1 MMMSDASGPD
11 PMAGMMGGGQMGGMG
26 GAQMGGQQPSEEQ
39 MRQAMGQM
47 RATPVDQFVAGGLQ
61 ELLTAAQV
69 KMGRND
75 GRLLLDLV
83 SVLNDATRGQ
93 VDEELT
99 QQVDD
104 ALSQLRMAQV
114 QAEKEIVN
122 AATEGHVEQ
131 NDLPRRP
138 APIELKEREQPAQR
152 AGEADADGGAD
163 GQVAVPE
170 GAEADAP
177 AQAQDT
183 SQASG
188 SSAASRLWVPG
199 R

>member
-1 MMMSDASGPD
+1 MSDMSGGPGGD
-11 PMAGMMGGGQMGGMG
+11 PLAGMGGMG
-26 GAQMGGQQPSEEQ
+26 GGMPGGGQQPSEEQ
-39 MRQAMGQM
+39 MRQAMSQM

-69 KMGRND
+69 KLGRND

-83 SVLNDATRGQ
+83 AVLNDATRGQ
-93 VDEELT
+93 VDEQLT

-114 QAEKEIVN
+114 QAEREIVN

-138 APIELKEREQPAQR
+138 APIELKEREQPHASTDEAT
-152 AGEADADGGAD
+152 AGDGSDADAT
-163 GQVAVPE
+163 GQEVPD
-170 GAEADAP
+170 EARRQAP
-177 AQAQDT
+177 QQGTDT
-183 SQASG
+183 SG

>member
-1 MMMSDASGPD
+1 
-11 PMAGMMGGGQMGGMG
+11 
-26 GAQMGGQQPSEEQ
+26 
-39 MRQAMGQM
+39 MREAMGQM

-69 KMGRND
+69 KLGRND

-83 SVLNDATRGQ
+83 AVLNDATRGQ
-93 VDEELT
+93 VDEQLT

-114 QAEKEIVN
+114 QAEREIVN

-138 APIELKEREQPAQR
+138 APIELKEREEPEPVEGDEVVTPD
-152 AGEADADGGAD
+152 GE
-163 GQVAVPE
+163 E
-170 GAEADAP
+170 GAAEQQP
-177 AQAQDT
+177 PRESPST
-183 SQASG
+183 G
-188 SSAASRLWVPG
+188 SSASSRLWVPG

>member
-1 MMMSDASGPD
+1 MSEHPGQD
-11 PMAGMMGGGQMGGMG
+11 PFAGAMGGMG
-26 GAQMGGQQPSEEQ
+26 AQQPSEEQ

-47 RATPVDQFVAGGLQ
+47 RATPVDQFVAGALQ

-83 SVLNDATRGQ
+83 AVLNDGTRGQ
-93 VDEELT
+93 VDDQLT
-99 QQVDD
+99 GQVDD
-104 ALSQLRMAQV
+104 ALQQLRMAQV
-114 QAEKEIVN
+114 QAEREIVN

-138 APIELKEREQPAQR
+138 APIELKEREQPAP
-152 AGEADADGGAD
+152 EAA
-163 GQVAVPE
+163 PE
-170 GAEADAP
+170 GTDAP
-177 AQAQDT
+177 AAEGDDAPAAQPQAPQ
-183 SQASG
+183 QPQQ
-188 SSAASRLWVPG
+188 SSASSRLWVPG

>member
-1 MMMSDASGPD
+1 MSEHPGQD
-11 PMAGMMGGGQMGGMG
+11 PFAGAMGGMG
-26 GAQMGGQQPSEEQ
+26 GMGAGQQPSEEQ

-47 RATPVDQFVAGGLQ
+47 RATPVDQFVAGALQ

-83 SVLNDATRGQ
+83 AVLNDAARGQ
-93 VDEELT
+93 IDDQLT
-99 QQVDD
+99 GQVDD
-104 ALSQLRMAQV
+104 ALQQLRMAQV
-114 QAEKEIVN
+114 QAEREIVN

-138 APIELKEREQPAQR
+138 APIELKEREQPAQPET
-152 AGEADADGGAD
+152 ATEGEAVAATPDEDGGEA
-163 GQVAVPE
+163 VAP
-170 GAEADAP
+170 P
-177 AQAQDT
+177 QQAQ
-183 SQASG
+183 QPPQ
-188 SSAASRLWVPG
+188 SSASSRLWVPG

>member
-1 MMMSDASGPD
+1 MSEHPGQD
-11 PMAGMMGGGQMGGMG
+11 PFAGAMGGMG
-26 GAQMGGQQPSEEQ
+26 GMGGGQQPSEEQ

-47 RATPVDQFVAGGLQ
+47 RATPVDQFVAGALQ

-83 SVLNDATRGQ
+83 GVLNDATRVQ
-93 VDEELT
+93 IDDQLT
-99 QQVDD
+99 GQVDD
-104 ALSQLRMAQV
+104 ALQQLRMAQV
-114 QAEKEIVN
+114 QAEREIVN

-138 APIELKEREQPAQR
+138 APIELKEREEQPAPEVATEADATASSPPADGADEAPQQPQTQQQPAQN
-152 AGEADADGGAD
+152 
-163 GQVAVPE
+163 
-170 GAEADAP
+170 
-177 AQAQDT
+177 
-183 SQASG
+183 
-188 SSAASRLWVPG
+188 SAASRLWVPG

>member
-1 MMMSDASGPD
+1 MSEHPGQD
-11 PMAGMMGGGQMGGMG
+11 PFAGAMGGMG
-26 GAQMGGQQPSEEQ
+26 AQQPSEEQ

-47 RATPVDQFVAGGLQ
+47 RATPVDQFVAGALQ

-83 SVLNDATRGQ
+83 AVLNDGTRGQ
-93 VDEELT
+93 VDDQLT
-99 QQVDD
+99 GQVDD
-104 ALSQLRMAQV
+104 ALQQLRMAQV
-114 QAEKEIVN
+114 QAEREIVN

-138 APIELKEREQPAQR
+138 APIELKEREQPAQPATDE
-152 AGEADADGGAD
+152 AGDDAAPTGE
-163 GQVAVPE
+163 E
-170 GAEADAP
+170 GADAP
-177 AQAQDT
+177 AAAPQQAQQQ
-183 SQASG
+183 SQ

>member
-1 MMMSDASGPD
+1 MSEHPGQD
-11 PMAGMMGGGQMGGMG
+11 PLAGAMGGM
-26 GAQMGGQQPSEEQ
+26 AGGQQPSEEQ

-47 RATPVDQFVAGGLQ
+47 RATPVDQFVAGALQ

-83 SVLNDATRGQ
+83 AVLNDATRGQ
-93 VDEELT
+93 VDDQLT
-99 QQVDD
+99 GQVDD
-104 ALSQLRMAQV
+104 ALSQLRMSQV
-114 QAEKEIVN
+114 QAEREIVN

-138 APIELKEREQPAQR
+138 APIELKEREQPAPDGDDAVAA
-152 AGEADADGGAD
+152 AGGDEDIPEEARRQA
-163 GQVAVPE
+163 PE
-170 GAEADAP
+170 
-177 AQAQDT
+177 QAQQP
-183 SQASG
+183 SQ
-188 SSAASRLWVPG
+188 SSASSRLWVPG

>member
-1 MMMSDASGPD
+1 MSEHPGQD
-11 PMAGMMGGGQMGGMG
+11 PLAAMGGMPG
-26 GAQMGGQQPSEEQ
+26 GQPSEEQ

-47 RATPVDQFVAGGLQ
+47 RATPVDQFVAGALQ

-69 KMGRND
+69 KLGRND

-83 SVLNDATRGQ
+83 AVLNDATRGQ
-93 VDEELT
+93 LDEQLT
-99 QQVDD
+99 NQVED
-104 ALSQLRMAQV
+104 ALSQLRLAQV
-114 QAEKEIVN
+114 QAEREIVN

-138 APIELKEREQPAQR
+138 APIELKEREQPAA
-152 AGEADADGGAD
+152 AGDETADDADATTEDIPEEARRQAPQQTA
-163 GQVAVPE
+163 GQ
-170 GAEADAP
+170 
-177 AQAQDT
+177 
-183 SQASG
+183 SG

>member
-1 MMMSDASGPD
+1 MSDATGPD
-11 PMAGMMGGGQMGGMG
+11 PMDQMAAAMGG
-26 GAQMGGQQPSEEQ
+26 MGGQQPSEEQ
-39 MRQAMGQM
+39 MRQAMAQM
-47 RATPVDQFVAGGLQ
+47 RATPVDQFVAGALQ
-61 ELLTAAQV
+61 ELLTAGQV
-69 KMGRND
+69 KLGRND

-83 SVLNDATRGQ
+83 SVLNDATRGE
-93 VDEELT
+93 VDEQLT

-114 QAEKEIVN
+114 QAEREIVQ

-138 APIELKEREQPAQR
+138 PKLELQREEREPAP
-152 AGEADADGGAD
+152 AGEGEAGQDATAAEGGPQQGTQQSS
-163 GQVAVPE
+163 GQ
-170 GAEADAP
+170 
-177 AQAQDT
+177 T
-183 SQASG
+183 G

>member
-1 MMMSDASGPD
+1 MSEHPGQD
-11 PMAGMMGGGQMGGMG
+11 PLAGAMGGMPGMG
-26 GAQMGGQQPSEEQ
+26 GAEPSEEQ

-47 RATPVDQFVAGGLQ
+47 RATPVDQFVAGALQ

-83 SVLNDATRGQ
+83 GVLNDATRGQ
-93 VDEELT
+93 VDEQLT
-99 QQVDD
+99 GQVDD

-114 QAEKEIVN
+114 QAEREIVN

-131 NDLPRRP
+131 NDLSRRP
-138 APIELKEREQPAQR
+138 APVELKEREQPAP
-152 AGEADADGGAD
+152 AAADEAA
-163 GQVAVPE
+163 
-170 GAEADAP
+170 AP
-177 AQAQDT
+177 ATGDTEDGPPAQQPPQQS
-183 SQASG
+183 SQ

>member
-1 MMMSDASGPD
+1 MP
-11 PMAGMMGGGQMGGMG
+11 G
-26 GAQMGGQQPSEEQ
+26 GAQQPSEEQ
-39 MRQAMGQM
+39 MREAMGQM

-69 KMGRND
+69 KLGRND

-83 SVLNDATRGQ
+83 GVLNDATRGQ
-93 VDEELT
+93 VDEQLT
-99 QQVDD
+99 SQVDD

-114 QAEKEIVN
+114 QAEREIVN

-138 APIELKEREQPAQR
+138 APIELKEREAPEPTEGDEVVTPD
-152 AGEADADGGAD
+152 GEEGEVTGAD
-163 GQVAVPE
+163 GAP
-170 GAEADAP
+170 GADAP
-177 AQAQDT
+177 QQQA
-183 SQASG
+183 SQQPSG
-188 SSAASRLWVPG
+188 SSASSRLWVPG

>member
-1 MMMSDASGPD
+1 MPG
-11 PMAGMMGGGQMGGMG
+11 
-26 GAQMGGQQPSEEQ
+26 GGQQPSEEQ
-39 MRQAMGQM
+39 MREAMGQM

-69 KMGRND
+69 KLGRND

-83 SVLNDATRGQ
+83 GVLNDATRGQ
-93 VDEELT
+93 VDEQLT
-99 QQVDD
+99 SQVDD

-114 QAEKEIVN
+114 QAEREIVN

-138 APIELKEREQPAQR
+138 APIELKERE
-152 AGEADADGGAD
+152 
-163 GQVAVPE
+163 VPE
-170 GAEADAP
+170 SSEGDEVVTPDGEEPPSGDAP
-177 AQAQDT
+177 DQQAPQQ
-183 SQASG
+183 SPG
-188 SSAASRLWVPG
+188 SSASSRLWVPG

>member
-1 MMMSDASGPD
+1 MSDATGPD
-11 PMAGMMGGGQMGGMG
+11 PSNFAGAMGGGMPG
-26 GAQMGGQQPSEEQ
+26 GGQEPSEEQ
-39 MRQAMGQM
+39 MREAMGQM

-69 KMGRND
+69 KLGRND

-83 SVLNDATRGQ
+83 GVLNDATRGQ
-93 VDEELT
+93 VDEQLT
-99 QQVDD
+99 EQVDD

-114 QAEKEIVN
+114 QAEREIVN

-138 APIELKEREQPAQR
+138 APIELKEREAPEPVE
-152 AGEADADGGAD
+152 GEEGVVAAEGSADG
-163 GQVAVPE
+163 
-170 GAEADAP
+170 ADAP
-177 AQAQDT
+177 EQQA
-183 SQASG
+183 SQQPSG
-188 SSAASRLWVPG
+188 SSASSRLWVPG

>member
-1 MMMSDASGPD
+1 MSDATGPD
-11 PMAGMMGGGQMGGMG
+11 PFAGGAGGPGMGGMG
-26 GAQMGGQQPSEEQ
+26 GMGGGQPSEEQ

-47 RATPVDQFVAGGLQ
+47 RATPVDQFVAGALQ
-61 ELLTAAQV
+61 ELLTAGQV
-69 KMGRND
+69 KLGRND

-83 SVLNDATRGQ
+83 AVLNDATRGQ
-93 VDEELT
+93 VDEQLT

-114 QAEKEIVN
+114 QTEREIVQ

-138 APIELKEREQPAQR
+138 APIELKEREHPAT
-152 AGEADADGGAD
+152 EPADGEDQGD
-163 GQVAVPE
+163 
-170 GAEADAP
+170 DAAASP
-177 AQAQDT
+177 PPSQAQ
-183 SQASG
+183 

>member
-1 MMMSDASGPD
+1 MSDATGPD
-11 PMAGMMGGGQMGGMG
+11 PFAGNPGMGGMG
-26 GAQMGGQQPSEEQ
+26 GMGGGQPSEEQ

-47 RATPVDQFVAGGLQ
+47 RATPVDQFVAGALQ
-61 ELLTAAQV
+61 ELLTAGQV
-69 KMGRND
+69 KLGRND

-83 SVLNDATRGQ
+83 AVLSDATRGL
-93 VDEELT
+93 VDEQLT

-114 QAEKEIVN
+114 QTEREIVQ

-138 APIELKEREQPAQR
+138 APIELKEREQPAPSD
-152 AGEADADGGAD
+152 EAADGDTA
-163 GQVAVPE
+163 E
-170 GAEADAP
+170 GEDAP
-177 AQAQDT
+177 QQQPSQAQ
-183 SQASG
+183 

>member
-1 MMMSDASGPD
+1 MPG
-11 PMAGMMGGGQMGGMG
+11 
-26 GAQMGGQQPSEEQ
+26 GGQQPSEEQ
-39 MRQAMGQM
+39 MREAMGQM

-69 KMGRND
+69 KLGRND

-83 SVLNDATRGQ
+83 GVLNDATRGQ
-93 VDEELT
+93 VDEQLT
-99 QQVDD
+99 SQVDD

-114 QAEKEIVN
+114 QAEREIVN

-138 APIELKEREQPAQR
+138 APIELKEREAPEPTTGDEVVTPD
-152 AGEADADGGAD
+152 GEEGEVTGEDGAPG
-163 GQVAVPE
+163 
-170 GAEADAP
+170 ADAP
-177 AQAQDT
+177 QQQAAQQ
-183 SQASG
+183 SSG
-188 SSAASRLWVPG
+188 SSASSRLWVPG

>member
-1 MMMSDASGPD
+1 MSDATGPD
-11 PMAGMMGGGQMGGMG
+11 PFAGMGDMGGMG
-26 GAQMGGQQPSEEQ
+26 GGQPSEEQ
-39 MRQAMGQM
+39 MRQAMAQM
-47 RATPVDQFVAGGLQ
+47 RATPVDQFVAGALQ
-61 ELLTAAQV
+61 ELLTAGQV
-69 KMGRND
+69 KLGRND

-83 SVLNDATRGQ
+83 AVLADATRGQ
-93 VDEELT
+93 VDEQLT

-114 QAEKEIVN
+114 QAEREIVQ

-138 APIELKEREQPAQR
+138 APIELKEREQPEPTD
-152 AGEADADGGAD
+152 GEAAADGTGESGVD
-163 GQVAVPE
+163 GQPQEPAPE
-170 GAEADAP
+170 
-177 AQAQDT
+177 Q
-183 SQASG
+183 